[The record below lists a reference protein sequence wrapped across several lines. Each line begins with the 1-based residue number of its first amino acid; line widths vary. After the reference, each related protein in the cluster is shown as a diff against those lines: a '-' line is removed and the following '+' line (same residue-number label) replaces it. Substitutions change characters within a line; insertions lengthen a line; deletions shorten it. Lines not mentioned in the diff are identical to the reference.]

1 MIEDKELRLCL
12 WSCYYLKLSLM
23 WPLKKEEFK
32 SSKGLYLRLLTFVII
47 SSSTFV
53 SMIFMHLYKSL
64 KVGSY
69 DVSEDLAILASLI
82 GYICMMTMYVSR
94 QKNLELLLLD
104 LSDFKT
110 YGKPPNFDKVRKRM
124 DFYAHLV
131 FFYSMFGTFVYNM
144 DKIILIEKCKK
155 SRKINEVCG
164 SALPFW
170 TPFETENL
178 FILTFVIT
186 YVLINIF
193 IVVKVA
199 LTVSVQVLEIA
210 SHINLRI
217 EQLKILIASC
227 FDKDSKASR
236 ERLDFCIRYHNVI
249 IDYSERFS
257 RCFSYVMFIHL
268 AITGIIIGCLE
279 NQIVQEHQ
287 PEAMLHMGG
296 WSTATFIACYGGQL
310 LMDASTSI
318 ADEFY
323 NCPWYEA
330 DVKMRKDLILII
342 LRAQK
347 ALFVSTGPFNVLS
360 FTLFV
365 SVFTCFQLKTSFIWP
380 PKNEEMNP
388 SKWFYIKLALLL
400 TVSVIILYVPVCIH
414 IHKLLE
420 RDLDTSEDFA
430 LVFSYFGFLSTM
442 IFYSKSHKKVC
453 DLIYNLGKFD
463 EFGKPPN
470 FDELN
475 QKLDFYSKLAS
486 GYTAIGVIVYS
497 GMKVYK
503 IPDCKAE
510 RGSIQVCGLTVPLL
524 CEKFNEAY
532 YWTAFSHIVCSVLAC
547 ACVAHQAVNQDVAA
561 VLHYIGW
568 IMSIFVVCWAGQILT
583 DSSLTVADACF
594 ESNWLQAC
602 PRLRRDLSFMIRR
615 SQKCIQLKPG
625 PFNVLCF
632 SLFVSPIL
640 TKHICERQNAA
651 RHFDDI
657 CGLVTNSW
665 MPFDIKN
672 FPNKQLFYLWQT
684 YSFYWTYEA
693 SAAITYLNVAT
704 MEHVLVRIWHL
715 QGMIRETIN
724 ISENGELRKSQLKKC
739 LDYHNHV
746 FLLAADVDRIYQ
758 RSLFVHVLFSGVLFG
773 IMGFSILT
781 VGISIK
787 TLICRHKGFMMG

>member
-1 MIEDKELRLCL
+1 MTEEKELRLCL

-23 WPLKKEEFK
+23 WPLKREEFK
-32 SSKGLYLRLLTFVII
+32 SSKGLYLRLLVFVII
-47 SSSTFV
+47 SGSTFTA
-53 SMIFMHLYKSL
+53 MIFMHLYKSL

-69 DVSEDLAILASLI
+69 DVSEDLAILASNI
-82 GYICMMTMYVSR
+82 GYVLMMTMYVSR
-94 QKNLELLLLD
+94 QKDLELLLLD

-124 DFYAHLV
+124 DLYAHLI
-131 FFYSMFGTFVYNM
+131 FFYSMFGSFVYNM
-144 DKIILIEKCKK
+144 DKIILIDKCKEA
-155 SRKINEVCG
+155 RRINEVCG
-164 SALPFW
+164 SAIPFW
-170 TPFETENL
+170 TPFETEDL
-178 FILTFVIT
+178 FTLTLVIT

-193 IVVKVA
+193 VVVKVA
-199 LTVSVQVLEIA
+199 MTVSVQVLEIS

-217 EQLKILIASC
+217 EQLKIFIAGC
-227 FDKDSKASR
+227 FDRDFKASR

-249 IDYSERFS
+249 IDFSERFS

-360 FTLFV
+360 FALFV
-365 SVFTCFQLKTSFIWP
+365 SLKTSFIWP
-380 PKNEEMNP
+380 PKNEEMTP
-388 SKWFYIKLALLL
+388 SRWFYIKLAVLL

-414 IHKLLE
+414 IHKLFE
-420 RDLDTSEDFA
+420 RDLDASEDFA
-430 LVFSYFGFLSTM
+430 LMFSYYGFLSTM
-442 IFYSKSHKKVC
+442 IFYSKNHKKIC
-453 DLIYNLGKFD
+453 GLIYNLCSFE
-463 EFGKPPN
+463 EFGKPPQ

-475 QKLDFYSKLAS
+475 QRLDFYSKLAS
-486 GYTAIGVIVYS
+486 GYTIIGMAVYI
-497 GMKVYK
+497 GMKIYK

-510 RGSIQVCGLTVPLL
+510 RGAIQVCGLTVPLL
-524 CEKFNEAY
+524 CEQFNEAY

-547 ACVAHQAVNQDVAA
+547 ACVAHQAVNQDVLA

-583 DSSLTVADACF
+583 DSSVTVADACF
-594 ESNWLQAC
+594 GSNWLRAC
-602 PRLRRDLSFMIRR
+602 PRLRRDLSFMMRR
-615 SQKCIQLKPG
+615 SQKCVELRAG

-632 SLFVSPIL
+632 SLFVSPII

-665 MPFDIKN
+665 MPFDIKK

-684 YSFYWTYEA
+684 YSVYWTYEG
-693 SAAITYLNVAT
+693 SAAISYLIVAT
-704 MEHVLVRIWHL
+704 MEHVLMRIWHL
-715 QGMIRETIN
+715 QGMIQEAIN
-724 ISENGELRKSQLKKC
+724 TEDAQVRKSRLDKC
-739 LDYHNHV
+739 LEYHNHV

-781 VGISIK
+781 VGISVK
-787 TLICRHKGFMMG
+787 TLTCRRKGFMMG